1 MINFKNKAPPPYD
14 WQNGMAGRI
23 MGGTDWRC
31 SKHTNYGQNLS
42 RHTEGST
49 DLGQAAGK
57 LSSKGVKSR
66 YHRGGVVQDGGDGP
80 VALSLLSLHSRTRKE
95 HKHLSE
101 QIA

>member
-1 MINFKNKAPPPYD
+1 
-14 WQNGMAGRI
+14 
-23 MGGTDWRC
+23 MGGGADWRC